1 MGNNLAR
8 QLIASHL
15 VEGEMRPGEEIA
27 LKIDQFLLHD
37 GTGPLCALQ
46 LDAMGVEQI
55 SGDTAVAYCDHLL
68 VEADSKNAD
77 DHILLQSA
85 ARRFGMWFSR
95 PGNGT
100 SHPVHQQRFG
110 IPGKTLLGADSH
122 TPGAGGI
129 GMLAIG
135 AGGLEIS
142 MALTGQPFRL
152 RMPEIWGIRL
162 IGRLPDWV
170 SAKDVILEILR
181 RHDVD
186 GGLGRIIEYHG
197 PGVAEL
203 KVMDRH
209 VIANMGVESGAVT
222 TIFPSDEETRRYLAA
237 QGREQDWHP
246 LAAEA
251 NASYDGEEE
260 IDLSALEPLIAL
272 PSSPGSVVPVREVEG
287 QDIYQSYIGSS
298 ANSGYRDIAVVA
310 AIVAGRRIAPGV
322 SFDINP
328 ASRQALEQL
337 IREGGLAKLV
347 QAGARLHQTG
357 CNGCLGMGQA
367 PAAGRRSLRT
377 VTRNFPGR
385 SGAKEDQVY
394 LCSPETAAASALN
407 GVITDPRKLGMPY
420 PRIEDPGGASAYD
433 GLIEAP
439 LPPSA
444 RPHALVKG
452 QLHADLPNF
461 EPIGDELTLPVLL
474 KVGDNL
480 STDEIVAGGV
490 KGLSLWSSL
499 PGMTAI
505 AFEPVDETYVD
516 RARECHGDGHAIIG
530 GRNYGQG
537 SSREQAALAVRNAGA
552 RVVLAHSI
560 GRIHAD
566 NLVNYGVLPLT
577 FVEPSDLGRIEQGTV
592 LRLHGLYTWLRGTE
606 PEWEVKYGGDGH
618 GEGRI
623 KVRRSLSPRQIEILL
638 AGGAIPWMRRRIQH
652 QA

>member
-1 MGNNLAR
+1 
-8 QLIASHL
+8 
-15 VEGEMRPGEEIA
+15 
-27 LKIDQFLLHD
+27 
-37 GTGPLCALQ
+37 
-46 LDAMGVEQI
+46 
-55 SGDTAVAYCDHLL
+55 
-68 VEADSKNAD
+68 
-77 DHILLQSA
+77 
-85 ARRFGMWFSR
+85 
-95 PGNGT
+95 
-100 SHPVHQQRFG
+100 
-110 IPGKTLLGADSH
+110 
-122 TPGAGGI
+122 
-129 GMLAIG
+129 
-135 AGGLEIS
+135 
-142 MALTGQPFRL
+142 
-152 RMPEIWGIRL
+152 
-162 IGRLPDWV
+162 
-170 SAKDVILEILR
+170 
-181 RHDVD
+181 
-186 GGLGRIIEYHG
+186 
-197 PGVAEL
+197 
-203 KVMDRH
+203 
-209 VIANMGVESGAVT
+209 
-222 TIFPSDEETRRYLAA
+222 
-237 QGREQDWHP
+237 
-246 LAAEA
+246 
-251 NASYDGEEE
+251 
-260 IDLSALEPLIAL
+260 
-272 PSSPGSVVPVREVEG
+272 
-287 QDIYQSYIGSS
+287 
-298 ANSGYRDIAVVA
+298 
-310 AIVAGRRIAPGV
+310 
-322 SFDINP
+322 
-328 ASRQALEQL
+328 
-337 IREGGLAKLV
+337 
-347 QAGARLHQTG
+347 
-357 CNGCLGMGQA
+357 MGQA

-452 QLHADLPNF
+452 PLHADLPNF